1 MKCIEWIPR
10 AHFFFILLL
19 QFKNFFG
26 FVSVF
31 VLKIAAF
38 SVVQVQGWIEDVMK
52 TESVMTVRYFMSK
65 LLKLLGDF
73 HVHLCVLFGSN
84 LLELHSQHVNLA
96 RYSVILMFFNKILGR
111 NRKRRK
117 IDPNDVEDKLESLIS
132 KVGEKVIRILHPL
145 PYKTLGIIQY
155 IQQWYDQVHL
165 GGVL

>member
-1 MKCIEWIPR
+1 
-10 AHFFFILLL
+10 
-19 QFKNFFG
+19 
-26 FVSVF
+26 
-31 VLKIAAF
+31 
-38 SVVQVQGWIEDVMK
+38 
-52 TESVMTVRYFMSK
+52 MTVRYFMSK

-155 IQQWYDQVHL
+155 IQQ
-165 GGVL
+165 